1 MKGVS
6 DGTQIR
12 EKGEAERE
20 RRVSYELKSV
30 RRKDHTCCETFKHS
44 GHKNNGQMNTCNGQ
58 A

>member
-1 MKGVS
+1 MKGVK

-20 RRVSYELKSV
+20 RRVSYALKSV

-44 GHKNNGQMNTCNGQ
+44 VHKNNT
-58 A
+58 